1 MSDVPQ
7 SGQCSR
13 RPLERLWIVI
23 WFVQVN
29 RIIQL
34 TNYYNKLGFLCSL
47 ETVCTVVK
55 IIWFSAS
62 CTREQRQQ
70 AALITSWQQSAVIM
84 ALRTDSHHSTVLST
98 TWRSF
103 LLVTVMTAPLQ
114 WRALSEISLRG
125 SHLWHSDS
133 HESPFVLTLTTNM
146 MWRDTVCM
154 CEASIV
160 QHRRLFLPPAGWPGG
175 QHRWDKAGL
184 FCSHDVMA
192 NKAPWWNWLP
202 LCKPTI
208 TLDIDDVTDPRQP
221 RLLQVQRGHEGGV
234 IKVEGEVVFFS
245 CFICTSLPLYPS
257 VAA

>member
-1 MSDVPQ
+1 MSDVQ
-7 SGQCSR
+7 KSGQCSR

-114 WRALSEISLRG
+114 WRALSLAHICGTLILMNPPLFLRSRQIWCGETLCVCVKPPSSSTDVCSFPLLAGLEDSIAEIKR
-125 SHLWHSDS
+125 DC
-133 HESPFVLTLTTNM
+133 FVPM
-146 MWRDTVCM
+146 MWWPTKPLDETGCPS
-154 CEASIV
+154 ASP
-160 QHRRLFLPPAGWPGG
+160 Q
-175 QHRWDKAGL
+175 
-184 FCSHDVMA
+184 SH
-192 NKAPWWNWLP
+192 
-202 LCKPTI
+202 
-208 TLDIDDVTDPRQP
+208 
-221 RLLQVQRGHEGGV
+221 
-234 IKVEGEVVFFS
+234 
-245 CFICTSLPLYPS
+245 
-257 VAA
+257 

>member
-1 MSDVPQ
+1 MEVISACHSDD
-7 SGQCSR
+7 CSS
-13 RPLERLWIVI
+13 PVE
-23 WFVQVN
+23 
-29 RIIQL
+29 
-34 TNYYNKLGFLCSL
+34 G
-47 ETVCTVVK
+47 
-55 IIWFSAS
+55 
-62 CTREQRQQ
+62 
-70 AALITSWQQSAVIM
+70 
-84 ALRTDSHHSTVLST
+84 
-98 TWRSF
+98 
-103 LLVTVMTAPLQ
+103 
-114 WRALSEISLRG
+114 SLRG

-221 RLLQVQRGHEGGV
+221 RLLQGQRGHEGGV
-234 IKVEGEVVFFS
+234 IKVEGEVVFFFHVS
-245 CFICTSLPLYPS
+245 SAPASPSTPLWQPSLPFVSHRWQPS
-257 VAA
+257 VAAEGASRGRHTSVSEASLRLLLGADPALPPSLERRRLTDMGQGCVSMLQPLAVKQRLTGDLK

>member
-1 MSDVPQ
+1 MSDVQ
-7 SGQCSR
+7 KSGQCR
-13 RPLERLWIVI
+13 CRPLERLWIVI
-23 WFVQVN
+23 WFVQVK

-34 TNYYNKLGFLCSL
+34 TNYCNKLGFLCHL
-47 ETVCTVVK
+47 EIVCTVVK

-84 ALRTDSHHSTVLST
+84 ALRTDSHHSTQLHNMEV
-98 TWRSF
+98 
-103 LLVTVMTAPLQ
+103 
-114 WRALSEISLRG
+114 ISAC
-125 SHLWHSDS
+125 HSDDCC
-133 HESPFVLTLTTNM
+133 SPVEGSLWNFSPWLTFVALWFSWIPLCSYAHDKY

-175 QHRWDKAGL
+175 QHRWDKVGL

-202 LCKPTI
+202 LCKSTI
-208 TLDIDDVTDPRQP
+208 TLDIDDVTDLRQP
-221 RLLQVQRGHEGGV
+221 RLLQGQRGHEGGV
-234 IKVEGEVVFFS
+234 IKVVGEVVFFFS

-257 VAA
+257 VSA